1 MEENDCLLINIQS
14 TLMSTLVPNVE
25 KRQVTP
31 FKSSQCGECC
41 SLRWCSGLFVGT
53 WCPCTGGA
61 VGHVG
66 DSSRC
71 YKRFQ
76 WNQLGNIPSKFI
88 YIQTSA
94 IFVDWSIFPLCWK
107 GLAAWPAKKNKNHQ
121 QLDIGRLA
129 GYIGPRHEFNCQGK
143 GHARGPICWWLGLV
157 GCSQWKKDG
166 GIK

>member
-1 MEENDCLLINIQS
+1 MEENDCLFTIQS
-14 TLMSTLVPNVE
+14 TLMSTPGAKNVE

-66 DSSRC
+66 TSSETSPANL
-71 YKRFQ
+71 YT
-76 WNQLGNIPSKFI
+76 SKLVQSLRLIKF
-88 YIQTSA
+88 SHC
-94 IFVDWSIFPLCWK
+94 VEK
-107 GLAAWPAKKNKNHQ
+107 GLRLDLQKKTKNHQ

-129 GYIGPRHEFNCQGK
+129 GYMGAPHEFNCQGK
-143 GHARGPICWWLGLV
+143 GHARGPVCW
-157 GCSQWKKDG
+157 
-166 GIK
+166 